1 MGPHGEVMLQVESVR
16 CGVESST
23 PTSPVESVKCGL
35 ESGSPVESAKR
46 PVESPADAARR
57 LPARRFEDLVAWQ
70 KARELVREIYRLTR
84 GPSFRRDPGLVDQLR
99 RAAVSSMTNI
109 AEGFE
114 RHSRTDFAHFLNIAG
129 ASAGEVRSH
138 LYVVEDCE
146 LAPASATGEL
156 RDRAEEVGRV
166 IGGLRTAV
174 LRRRDETG
182 K

>member
-1 MGPHGEVMLQVESVR
+1 VASGEWKGERKSCTKEWKVA
-16 CGVESST
+16 
-23 PTSPVESVKCGL
+23 
-35 ESGSPVESAKR
+35 SGEWKGERELCAKEWKVASGEWKVESAK
-46 PVESPADAARR
+46 PAK
-57 LPARRFEDLVAWQ
+57 RFEDLIAWQ
-70 KARELVREIYRLTR
+70 KARELVRDIYRLTR
-84 GPSFRRDPGLVDQLR
+84 GATFRQDPSLVDQLR

-129 ASAGEVRSH
+129 ASAGEVRSQ

-146 LAPASATGEL
+146 LASASVAGEL
-156 RDRAEEVGRV
+156 RNRTEEVGRV
-166 IGGLRTAV
+166 IGGLRAAV